1 MILQESQ
8 TVELKTS
15 FSDEVI
21 ISLVAFANANANG
34 GSVYV
39 GVKDNGEIQ
48 GVELGKETNSF
59 QKHLKKLDL
68 SSDLVQVFIAFNRFA
83 KTME

>member
-1 MILQESQ
+1 MNTNIQHIVEQGESE
-8 TVELKTS
+8 TIELKTS

-21 ISLVAFANANANG
+21 ISLVAFANANG

-48 GVELGKETNSF
+48 GVELGKET
-59 QKHLKKLDL
+59 
-68 SSDLVQVFIAFNRFA
+68 IA
-83 KTME
+83 K

>member
-1 MILQESQ
+1 MNLQESE

-21 ISLVAFANANANG
+21 ISLAAFANTNG
-34 GSVYV
+34 GSVYI

-48 GVELGKETNSF
+48 GVALGK
-59 QKHLKKLDL
+59 KRYR
-68 SSDLVQVFIAFNRFA
+68 IG
-83 KTME
+83 